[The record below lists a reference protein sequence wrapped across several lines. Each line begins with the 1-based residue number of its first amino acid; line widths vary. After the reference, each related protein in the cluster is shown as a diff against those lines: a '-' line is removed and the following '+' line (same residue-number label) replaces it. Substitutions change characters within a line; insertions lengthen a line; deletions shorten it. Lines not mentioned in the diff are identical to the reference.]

1 MPSDQLKSNA
11 QPVRVY
17 GDDGVFSFV
26 PTLKGNRNNRPAKRQ
41 KDKVER
47 KK

>member
-26 PTLKGNRNNRPAKRQ
+26 PTLKADGNNRPAKRQ